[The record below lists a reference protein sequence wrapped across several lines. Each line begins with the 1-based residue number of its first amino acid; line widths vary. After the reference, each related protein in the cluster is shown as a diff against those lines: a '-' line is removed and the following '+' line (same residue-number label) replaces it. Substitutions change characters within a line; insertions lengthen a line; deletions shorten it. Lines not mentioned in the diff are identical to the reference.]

1 MHCLK
6 QAVTFSGYEICK
18 IRGSVEDG
26 RVILQSKNCK
36 IMETT
41 IEITRETV
49 FRQVA
54 RRMEWTG
61 TRSPKENDYSR
72 LAMSDADKNL
82 YQSLFDEAA
91 MHAID
96 ICRPFLKSVS
106 NTDESLRMKL
116 RVNEETDTETLGGT
130 AANMIAHHV
139 LALWQEIVAPDRA
152 AGAYSKRDDYGSKL
166 QGMLYHQRAPRREIH
181 NS

>member
-1 MHCLK
+1 
-6 QAVTFSGYEICK
+6 
-18 IRGSVEDG
+18 
-26 RVILQSKNCK
+26 
-36 IMETT
+36 METS
-41 IEITRETV
+41 IEITRDAV

-72 LAMSDADKNL
+72 LALSEADKHL

-91 MHAID
+91 MHVID

-116 RVNEETDTETLGGT
+116 KVSEEMDTETLGAT
-130 AANMIAHHV
+130 AANMVSHHI
-139 LALWQEIVAPDRA
+139 LALWQEIVSPDRA
-152 AGAYSKRDDYGSKL
+152 EGAYSKRDDYGNKL
-166 QGMLYHQRAPRREIH
+166 QGLLYHHRAPRRRVIK
-181 NS
+181 N